1 MRLCILLAFGVLA
14 LLFVGTAFAQQEE
27 ELEEEVDDG
36 EDEYFEDADAG
47 GDDESE
53 SESGGR
59 WARASYSSSQ
69 LSAIRASL
77 KLS

>member
-14 LLFVGTAFAQQEE
+14 LLVVGTAFAQQQ

-47 GDDESE
+47 GDEESD
-53 SESGGR
+53 SEPGGR

-69 LSAIRASL
+69 LKAIRASL